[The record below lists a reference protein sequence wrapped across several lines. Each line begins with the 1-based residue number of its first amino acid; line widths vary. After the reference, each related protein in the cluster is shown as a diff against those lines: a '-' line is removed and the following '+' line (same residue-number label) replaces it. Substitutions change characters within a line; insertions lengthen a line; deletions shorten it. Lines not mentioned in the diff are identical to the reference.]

1 MRITHAVPGK
11 VNFELPIE
19 QQHTNRLGILHGA
32 TIATMVDTSGS
43 LALASRGLFST
54 GVSTD
59 INVTYLNSGGKI
71 GDVIRGEVVCDKC
84 KYCLSFLCI
93 TDGDP
98 VGKTL
103 AFTSVKFIN
112 KDNEIVAR
120 GSHTKYVS
128 FAWKD
133 EKNITEELKP
143 EVPESKVT

>member
-1 MRITHAVPGK
+1 MLV
-11 VNFELPIE
+11 VLVSLLPI
-19 QQHTNRLGILHGA
+19 A
-32 TIATMVDTSGS
+32 DSDT
-43 LALASRGLFST
+43 
-54 GVSTD
+54 
-59 INVTYLNSGGKI
+59 
-71 GDVIRGEVVCDKC
+71 
-84 KYCLSFLCI
+84 
-93 TDGDP
+93 

-133 EKNITEELKP
+133 EKNITDELKP

>member
-1 MRITHAVPGK
+1 MSVVLIYLLRITD
-11 VNFELPIE
+11 
-19 QQHTNRLGILHGA
+19 R
-32 TIATMVDTSGS
+32 DT
-43 LALASRGLFST
+43 
-54 GVSTD
+54 
-59 INVTYLNSGGKI
+59 
-71 GDVIRGEVVCDKC
+71 
-84 KYCLSFLCI
+84 
-93 TDGDP
+93 

-112 KDNEIVAR
+112 KDDEIVAR